1 MPRTS
6 IDVFIGNFMHRTAF
20 LVALFSCTIFRGSLS
35 AQEPSA
41 AAPAAT
47 LEKVLVEIIAKAEK
61 SVVAIARVRKE
72 QAGEAF
78 QMEFKPDPFG
88 RKPAPLAPPQPTDPD
103 FIPNEYGAGV
113 VVDRAGLILTAYHV
127 LGEDSDYYVTTS
139 ERKVYKATIK
149 GADPRSD
156 LAVLSIEAVDLTPI
170 TFGDAAELKKGQIV
184 ISLGNPYAIARDGQA
199 SAAWGIVSNLGRKAP
214 TVPSESDPS
223 GRPTLHHYGTLI
235 QTDAKLNLGTSG
247 GPLLNLKG
255 EMVGLSVILAAAPG
269 YEAAAGYAI
278 PVDPTF
284 RRAVDTLKKG
294 REVEYGFLGIQ
305 PMNLRP
311 QEVLAGMHGMRV
323 GQIVSG
329 TPAARYGLKSGD
341 IVTAVEDVPL
351 YDADGLVL
359 NVGRMPVDAVA
370 HLSVLRDGSPR
381 TVEVTLSK
389 YAVRGKKVVTTQDPA
404 WRGLRVDYPT
414 AVEDEA
420 GRFRGSTP
428 YVDDAVIVIDVA
440 ENSPAWEAGLR
451 RGMLISQ
458 VDGKSVRT
466 PKEFAAATARN
477 RRSVQLRLSDDEKN
491 PVRTVAPV
499 K

>member
-1 MPRTS
+1 MKRLS
-6 IDVFIGNFMHRTAF
+6 CIAI
-20 LVALFSCTIFRGSLS
+20 LFQCVVVVRSLP

-41 AAPAAT
+41 VDAAAAM
-47 LEKVLVEIIAKAEK
+47 EKVLVDVIAKAEK

-72 QAGEAF
+72 QSGETF

-88 RKPAPLAPPQPTDPD
+88 RKPTPLAPPQPTDPD
-103 FIPNEYGAGV
+103 FIPNEYGTGV

-139 ERKVYKATIK
+139 VRKIYKATIK

-170 TFGDAAELKKGQIV
+170 TLGNATELKKGQIV

-199 SAAWGIVSNLGRKAP
+199 SAAWGIVANLGRKAP
-214 TVPSESDPS
+214 TMPSESDPS

-235 QTDAKLNLGTSG
+235 QTDAKLNLGVSG

-255 EMVGLSVILAAAPG
+255 EMVGLSVTLAAAPG

-284 RRAVDTLKKG
+284 RRAVEMLKQG

-311 QEVLAGMHGMRV
+311 QEILAGMHGMRV

-329 TPAARYGLKSGD
+329 TPAARYGLKPGD
-341 IVTAVEDVPL
+341 IVTAVDDAPL
-351 YDADGLVL
+351 HDADGLVL

-370 HLSVLRDGSPR
+370 RLSVLRDGNPR
-381 TVEVTLSK
+381 TIEVSLSK
-389 YAVRGKKVVTTQDPA
+389 YAVRGKKIVTAPESA
-404 WRGLRVDYPT
+404 WRGMRVDYPT
-414 AVEDEA
+414 AVEDDA
-420 GRFRGSTP
+420 GRFRGGTSF
-428 YVDDAVIVIDVA
+428 VDDAVIVVEVA

-451 RGMLISQ
+451 RGMFVTH
-458 VDGKSVRT
+458 VDGSPVRT
-466 PKEFAAATARN
+466 PKEFAAAVARN

-491 PVRTVAPV
+491 PVRTVAPIR
-499 K
+499 